1 MSPQDKYTTE
11 RIVEIHPVTPNLFRF
26 RTTRYRGFRFIPG
39 QFARLGLPGDD
50 RSIIWRAYSIV
61 SASYD
66 EHLEFFSIVVP
77 DGAFTTRLARL
88 GVGDPIFVEK
98 MNYGFLTTDRFEGGR
113 DLWML
118 STGTGVAPFVS
129 ILCEAATW
137 EQYDR
142 IVLVHS
148 VRQAA
153 ELAYD
158 ETVESFRQHEYFG
171 EHAHKLVYV
180 PVVTREARDGALA
193 RRIPELLDSG
203 ALEERVGVRLDRDA
217 SRVMV
222 CGNPDMVEQTRAWF
236 IDRGYELSRRGKPGH
251 LALENLW

>member
-1 MSPQDKYTTE
+1 MSQPDKYTTE
-11 RIVEIHPVTPNLFRF
+11 RILEIQTVTPNLFRF

-39 QFARLGLPGDD
+39 QFARLGVGGADGA
-50 RSIIWRAYSIV
+50 IIWRAYSIV

-77 DGAFTTRLARL
+77 GGAFTTRLAQLRE
-88 GVGDPIFVEK
+88 GDEIFVEK

-129 ILCEAATW
+129 ILHEPGTW

-153 ELAYD
+153 ELAYG
-158 ETVESFRQHEYFG
+158 ETVEGFRQHEYFG
-171 EHAHKLVYV
+171 ELAHKLVYV
-180 PVVTREARDGALA
+180 PVVTREAHDGALA
-193 RRIPELLDSG
+193 QRIPELLENG
-203 ALEERVGVRLDRDA
+203 ALEVHTGVRLDREA

-222 CGNPDMVEQTRAWF
+222 CGNPEMVEETRAWF
-236 IDRGYELSRRGKPGH
+236 IGRGFELSRRSRPGH

>member
-1 MSPQDKYTTE
+1 MSQPDKYTTE
-11 RIVEIHPVTPNLFRF
+11 SIVEIQTVTPNLFRF

-39 QFARLGLPGDD
+39 QFARLGLPGNDG
-50 RSIIWRAYSIV
+50 SIIWRAYSIV

-77 DGAFTTRLARL
+77 DGAFTTRLTRL

-129 ILCEAATW
+129 ILYESATW

-153 ELAYD
+153 ELAYE

-180 PVVTREARDGALA
+180 PVVTREAHDGALA
-193 RRIPELLDSG
+193 RRIPELLETG

-222 CGNPDMVEQTRAWF
+222 CGNPEMVEETRAWF
-236 IDRGYELSRRGKPGH
+236 IGRGYELSRRGKPGH

>member
-1 MSPQDKYTTE
+1 MSQPDKYTTE
-11 RIVEIHPVTPNLFRF
+11 SIVEIQTVTPNLFRF

-50 RSIIWRAYSIV
+50 GSIIWRAYSIV

-88 GVGDPIFVEK
+88 GVGEPIFVEK

-129 ILCEAATW
+129 ILYASDTW

-153 ELAYD
+153 ELAYG

-180 PVVTREARDGALA
+180 PVVTREAHDGALA
-193 RRIPELLDSG
+193 RRIPELLETG

-222 CGNPDMVEQTRAWF
+222 CGNPDMVEETRAWF
-236 IDRGYELSRRGKPGH
+236 IGRGYELSRRGKPGH

>member
-1 MSPQDKYTTE
+1 MSQPDKYTTE
-11 RIVEIHPVTPNLFRF
+11 RIVEIQTVTPNLFRF

-50 RSIIWRAYSIV
+50 GSIIWRAYSIV

-129 ILCEAATW
+129 ILYEATTW

-153 ELAYD
+153 ELAYG

-171 EHAHKLVYV
+171 EYAHKLVYV
-180 PVVTREARDGALA
+180 PVVTREAHDGALA
-193 RRIPELLDSG
+193 RRIPELLETG
-203 ALEERVGVRLDRDA
+203 ALEARVGVRLDRDA

-222 CGNPDMVEQTRAWF
+222 CGNPDMVEETRAWF
-236 IDRGYELSRRGKPGH
+236 IGRGYELSRRGKPGH